1 MPQQDTVYK
10 YTSENAARLIIANR
24 TLRFGRPSA
33 MNDPF
38 DINIDDLF
46 ETALT
51 DWRNAEVA
59 ILVDMLSANPAEYA
73 ERVGVPPEDAIAIS
87 GIINAGTAAQRE
99 ELLAILTS
107 PVIDDMYPQLKAMFE
122 ALESEKSAIVTQFKN
137 SGIFCATRNKSNL
150 LMWTHYADQHKGVAL
165 GFHPDIARDSF
176 LRLLEPV
183 SYSNI
188 RPRFYRPLDPLVR
201 STPSSDPDA
210 MRAFTRSLTHV
221 KSTEWAYEEEVRV
234 VIPDCIPAGQ
244 DATFLPYYPTELV
257 ELNIGHRLTGEA
269 RDKLV
274 AAAVALNED
283 VSIFQ
288 ARMTAGAYSLSFE
301 RIA

>member
-1 MPQQDTVYK
+1 
-10 YTSENAARLIIANR
+10 
-24 TLRFGRPSA
+24 

-59 ILVDMLSANPAEYA
+59 ILVDTLSANPAEYA
-73 ERVGVPPEDAIAIS
+73 ERVGVPEDAIAIS
-87 GIINAGTAAQRE
+87 GIINAGTAAHRE
-99 ELLAILTS
+99 ELLALLTS
-107 PVIDDMYPQLKAMFE
+107 PVIEDMYPQWKATLD
-122 ALESEKSAIVTQFKN
+122 ALELEKSAIVTQFKN
-137 SGIFCATRNKSNL
+137 SGIFCATRNKNNL
-150 LMWTHYADQHKGVAL
+150 LMWSHYADQHKGVAL
-165 GFHPDIARDSF
+165 GFRQDVARDSF

-188 RPRFYRPLDPLVR
+188 RPKFYRPFDPLVR

-234 VIPDCIPAGQ
+234 VDPSCIPEGQ
-244 DATFLPYYPTELV
+244 DAIFQPYYPTELV
-257 ELNIGHRLTGEA
+257 ELNIGLRLTGAA
-269 RDKLV
+269 RDELI
-274 AAAVALNED
+274 AAAAALNKD

-288 ARMTAGAYSLSFE
+288 ARMTAGTYSLSFE